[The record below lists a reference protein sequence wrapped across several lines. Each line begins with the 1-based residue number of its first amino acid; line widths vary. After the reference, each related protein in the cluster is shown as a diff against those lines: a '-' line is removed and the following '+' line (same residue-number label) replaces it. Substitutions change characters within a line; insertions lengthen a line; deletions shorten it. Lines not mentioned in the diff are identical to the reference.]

1 MNADKDKLD
10 SLTERV
16 LGAVFEVT
24 NTLGAGFLEESLP
37 ASAAQR
43 TRPSRHPGYRRSF
56 IYSHLQESLCR
67 RLLCRSARRRRVG
80 GRAEMYGTALQ
91 RAHSAVSQLSA
102 SLRPD
107 RLSSRQFPEAQ
118 GRVEAYRPS
127 VSGFPSRLK
136 RRLGRSLLNLVAHL
150 FRGHY
155 TRVLNGFG
163 GTRPGEAFPVGQ
175 TLGQTASFRQT
186 APETWCQSRVCGVS
200 RPASPKT
207 VKHPADCGS
216 LPRSGSPGIGFTRTD
231 RRPGPASPGSPCA
244 TPRRPA
250 CRRECSA
257 R

>member
-1 MNADKDKLD
+1 MNANKDKLD

-24 NTLGAGFLEESLP
+24 NTLGAGFLDRESLP

-67 RLLCRSARRRRVG
+67 RILCRSARRRRVG
-80 GRAEMYGTALQ
+80 GRAEMCGTALQ

-155 TRVLNGFG
+155 TSHYFVVTVVSPARRPSAVAVIF
-163 GTRPGEAFPVGQ
+163 TRPALP
-175 TLGQTASFRQT
+175 
-186 APETWCQSRVCGVS
+186 C
-200 RPASPKT
+200 SP
-207 VKHPADCGS
+207 
-216 LPRSGSPGIGFTRTD
+216 
-231 RRPGPASPGSPCA
+231 
-244 TPRRPA
+244 
-250 CRRECSA
+250 
-257 R
+257 